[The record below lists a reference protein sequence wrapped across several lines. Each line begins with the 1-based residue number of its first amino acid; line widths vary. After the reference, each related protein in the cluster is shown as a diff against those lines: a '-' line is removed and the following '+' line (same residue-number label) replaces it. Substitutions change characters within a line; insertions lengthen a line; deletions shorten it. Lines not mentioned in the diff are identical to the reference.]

1 MAPRFSILCRELGY
15 QPATIEKQILRG
27 HFKPTSVTTPGKA
40 RLWTIRDVYALAVFE
55 ILFGNGMPPD
65 EACQLSYLMPMQHRR
80 DAGPFHRAE
89 GGEPA
94 FAHRHQTRNLLLAWR
109 VPGRWSSGWTHDVVQ
124 GDGFEFRSWA
134 SSKNISWALH
144 VDLVAEFDRASSA
157 LLAASQIEVSE
168 PASSTKTRRQTSAKP
183 RPGPRR

>member
-1 MAPRFSILCRELGY
+1 MMAPRFSILCRELGY

-40 RLWTIRDVYALAVFE
+40 RLWTFRDVYALAVFE

-65 EACQLSYLMPMQHRR
+65 EACQLSYLMPLQNR
-80 DAGPFHRAE
+80 P
-89 GGEPA
+89 
-94 FAHRHQTRNLLLAWR
+94 QTRNLLLAWR
-109 VPGRWSSGWTHDVVQ
+109 VPGRWSSGWTHDVIQ

-144 VDLVAEFDRASSA
+144 VNLVTEFDRANSA

-168 PASSTKTRRQTSAKP
+168 PTSSTKARRQTSAKP
-183 RPGPRR
+183 RPGPRS